1 MNANRSSALRK
12 FRKLPLA
19 FALGIGC
26 LAAGQGSVESSE
38 RLESD
43 WIDRFVDRLPQD
55 FFNPSTYPSNSIPLQ
70 RLFPEWEP
78 ASVVLISVPVRIVS
92 SNPELMAFVLDFMRA
107 VAPHVSI
114 GVLYNRDEEIHLGRF
129 VSRIEKDPTLGEL
142 IGRID
147 FAESSVHGF
156 WIRDHGP
163 QFAVSVEGD
172 LVLLD
177 SIYRLL
183 ESEALYDPLDGGDR
197 LTPSRKRF
205 LDDLTPQFVGQ
216 YLRSDHQAEVTII
229 RAPLHLHGGDF
240 ATDGNGNVFISE
252 HTLLENGS
260 DLVALEMTLRRYL
273 GAESIHLLNPPN
285 GNTAKHLDLL
295 FKIASA
301 NTFFVSQ
308 PPNSTPM
315 SSSHGRLL
323 GRQLIR
329 TSENNLAYLQRNLPE
344 AKVVKLPMPSL
355 LVMSRAERME
365 RLKREILN
373 LVCRWANVDIGLILS
388 GDRKSPQFD
397 AAMKAVGL
405 EMLLRT
411 GVNTDLNDDSD
422 LDLAA
427 RSYLGVGIDEY
438 LETFVN
444 PETIYRSYTNSLI
457 VTNTDNETLILLPRF
472 RPQEGE
478 SQEDYDTMEKQVEKA
493 YLDVHPDAKLEWIDS
508 DAITILGGSL
518 HCMSICVP
526 NAGNPKAPRR
536 PRL

>member
-1 MNANRSSALRK
+1 MHSYIGFNSIGRWLVVAAIVVSQLQCS
-12 FRKLPLA
+12 
-19 FALGIGC
+19 FAKESIPSEERELIGQ
-26 LAAGQGSVESSE
+26 LVES
-38 RLESD
+38 
-43 WIDRFVDRLPQD
+43 LPEG
-55 FFNPSTYPSNSIPLQ
+55 FFTPRTVPNKSIPLQ
-70 RLFPEWEP
+70 RLFAEWEP
-78 ASVVLISVPVRIVS
+78 ASMVLISVPVRVVS
-92 SNPELMAFVLDFMRA
+92 ANPELMAFVLDFMRA
-107 VAPHVSI
+107 VAQHVPI
-114 GVLYNRDEEIHLGRF
+114 GVLYNREEEIHLGRF
-129 VSRIEKDPTLGEL
+129 ISRIEKDPALGEL
-142 IGRID
+142 IDRID
-147 FAESSVHGF
+147 FAESGVHGF

-183 ESEALYDPLDGGDR
+183 EAEALYDPLDGGDR

-216 YLRSDHQAEVTII
+216 YLRSDHQTEVTII

-240 ATDGNGNVFISE
+240 ATDGKGNVFISE

-260 DLVALEMTLRRYL
+260 DLVTLEMTLRRYF

-295 FKIASA
+295 FKVASA

-315 SSSHGRLL
+315 GSSHGRLL

-344 AKVVKLPMPSL
+344 AKVIKLPMPSL

-365 RLKREILN
+365 RLKREVLN
-373 LVCRWANVDIGLILS
+373 LVCRRANVDMGLILS

-411 GVNTDLNDDSD
+411 GVNIDLNNDSD

-478 SQEDYDTMEKQVEKA
+478 SQEDYDNMEKQVEKA
-493 YLDVHPDAKLEWIDS
+493 YLSEYPNARLQWIDS
-508 DAITILGGSL
+508 DEITKLGGSI
-518 HCMSICVP
+518 HCMSVSVP
-526 NAGNPKAPRR
+526 NAGKPKAPRQ